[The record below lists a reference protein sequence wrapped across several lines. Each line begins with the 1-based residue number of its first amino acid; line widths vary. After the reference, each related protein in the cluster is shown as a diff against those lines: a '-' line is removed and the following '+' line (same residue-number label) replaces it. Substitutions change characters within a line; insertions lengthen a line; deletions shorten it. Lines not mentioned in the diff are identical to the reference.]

1 MRQHAHF
8 KARHPDCLLFF
19 RMGDFYELFDDDAVI
34 AHKALG
40 ITLTE
45 RTSGIPMAGVP
56 FHSAETYLRR
66 LVDAGFRVAV
76 CEQVQDPKDAKG
88 LVERDVRR
96 VITPGT
102 RVDESLLDEGAS
114 NRIAALCAGGS
125 RSGSPAGTGASAAIA
140 AIELS
145 TGEFTVRT
153 VPAGRIADE
162 LLRLGIAELLLP
174 EAIDESVRAQHT
186 ALLHAVGAAGTERPG
201 WYFRDKEATD
211 SLTTHFRTGTLA
223 GFGLSADAPAAHAAG
238 ALLRYLHEA
247 QGPDAL
253 RHLRAPTLVESGA
266 VMAIDATSLRSLELE
281 RTARSGQAAG
291 SLVASMQRC
300 RTGMGRRLLRDWL
313 CAPLAHAEPILAR
326 LDAVAALAQDA
337 RARGVLEQALD
348 GVQDMARMHGRM
360 AMGRATPRDLAAL
373 ARSLA
378 RCGEIAVACAG
389 TPALV
394 PFSQPLADALPAIR
408 DLAVQL
414 AAQCVDAPPSHLR
427 EGGLWLDGVDAE
439 LDEARLL
446 QRDANAW
453 LAQYQAEL
461 IGRSGIES
469 LKTGYNRV
477 FGYYIELSSAQ
488 AGRAPDWLIRKQT
501 LRNAER
507 YTTPELKEFEH
518 KVLTAEARAI
528 EREQRLFAQAC
539 SALAGHGAAIATIAE
554 AIAALDVLRS
564 FAAVAADSGWVRPAI
579 VDGPELTIDQG
590 RHPVLDG
597 VLRERFVPND
607 CRLGSTTDA
616 GSSAAKDAA
625 AAPPTDRASASAPLA
640 LITGPNMA
648 GKSTYI
654 RQCALI
660 ALLAHAGS
668 FVPAQRAVVGLADRL
683 FTRIGASDELHSG
696 QSTFMVEMTETAAI
710 LNAATRRSIVILDEI
725 GRGTSTLD
733 GLSLA
738 WAITE
743 TLADRGCRTLFATH
757 YHEITQ
763 LADERTDI
771 TNLHVAVR
779 EWKDEIVFLHRIEPG
794 RTDRS
799 YGIHVAQ
806 LAGVPRATVERAKA
820 VLAALEAGQAAPARP
835 AAASPGDQLSLFTQ
849 YLPHP
854 ALDRLRGID
863 LDHLTPMQAFDLLR
877 ELQRESRG

>member
-1 MRQHAHF
+1 MALQAPAPNRDTPAMRQHAHF
-8 KARHPDCLLFF
+8 KARYPDCLLFF
-19 RMGDFYELFDDDAVI
+19 RMGDFYELFDDDAVT

-76 CEQVQDPKDAKG
+76 CEQVQDPKEAKG

-102 RVDESLLDEGAS
+102 RVDESLLDDGTS
-114 NRIAALCAGGS
+114 NRMAALCMQ
-125 RSGSPAGTGASAAIA
+125 GAAAAIA
-140 AIELS
+140 TIELS
-145 TGEFTVRT
+145 TGEFSLRT
-153 VPAGRIADE
+153 VPAARIVDE
-162 LLRLGIAELLLP
+162 VLRLGIAELLIE
-174 EAIDESVRAQHT
+174 EAQDEATRERLAATVRAI
-186 ALLHAVGAAGTERPG
+186 GAARTERPG
-201 WYFRDKEATD
+201 WYFRCKEATEA
-211 SLTTHFRTGTLA
+211 LCAHYRTSTLA
-223 GFGLSADAPAAHAAG
+223 GFGLDADGAPTRAAG

-247 QGPDAL
+247 QGPDSL
-253 RHLRAPTLVESGA
+253 RHLRAPSIVESGA
-266 VMAIDATSLRSLELE
+266 VLAIDATSLRSLELE

-291 SLVASMQRC
+291 SLVSAMQRC

-313 CAPLAHAEPILAR
+313 CAPLAQPEPITQR
-326 LDAVAALAQDA
+326 LDAVAALTQDQ
-337 RARGVLEQALD
+337 RASAMLGEALD
-348 GVQDMARMHGRM
+348 GVQDIARMHARI

-378 RCGEIAVACAG
+378 RCSEIAVACAG
-389 TPALV
+389 TPALA
-394 PFSQPLADALPAIR
+394 PFAQPMSDALPAVCDAAIR
-408 DLAVQL
+408 LAG
-414 AAQCVDAPPSHLR
+414 QCVDTPPSHLR
-427 EGGLWLDGVDAE
+427 EGGLWLDGVDAA

-453 LAQYQAEL
+453 LARYQAEL
-461 IGRSGIES
+461 IERSGIDT

-477 FGYYIELSSAQ
+477 FGYYIELSTAQ
-488 AGRAPDWLIRKQT
+488 AGRAPEWLIRKQT

-528 EREQRLFAQAC
+528 EREQRLFGAAC
-539 SALAGHGAAIATIAE
+539 AMLADHGAAIAIIAE
-554 AIAALDVLRS
+554 SIAALDVLRS
-564 FAAVAADSGWVRPAI
+564 FAIVASESGWTRPQL
-579 VDGPELTIDQG
+579 VDGAELIIEQG

-607 CRLGSTTDA
+607 CRLGHDGCA
-616 GSSAAKDAA
+616 
-625 AAPPTDRASASAPLA
+625 RLA

-660 ALLAHAGS
+660 VLLAHAGS
-668 FVPAQRAVVGLADRL
+668 FVPAQRAVVGMADRI

-710 LNAATRRSIVILDEI
+710 LNAATGRSVVILDEI

-757 YHEITQ
+757 YHEVTT
-763 LADERTDI
+763 LADERSDI

-779 EWKDEIVFLHRIEPG
+779 EWKDEIVFLHRIESG

-806 LAGVPRATVERAKA
+806 LAGVPRATVDRARA
-820 VLAALEAGQAAPARP
+820 ILAALEAGHTAPTRPEAATA
-835 AAASPGDQLSLFTQ
+835 GDQLSLFTQ

-854 ALDRLRGID
+854 SLDRLRGID

-877 ELQRESRG
+877 DLQRESRG

>member
-1 MRQHAHF
+1 MATQAPAPNRDTPAMRQHAHF
-8 KARHPDCLLFF
+8 KARYPDCLLFF
-19 RMGDFYELFDDDAVI
+19 RMGDFYELFDDDAVT

-76 CEQVQDPKDAKG
+76 CEQVQDPKEAKG
-88 LVERDVRR
+88 VVERDVRR

-102 RVDESLLDEGAS
+102 RVDESLLDDGTS
-114 NRIAALCAGGS
+114 NRMAALCMQ
-125 RSGSPAGTGASAAIA
+125 GAAAAIA
-140 AIELS
+140 TVELS
-145 TGEFTVRT
+145 TGEFSLRT
-153 VPAGRIADE
+153 VPVGRLADE
-162 LLRLGIAELLLP
+162 VLRMGIAELLIE
-174 EAIDESVRAQHT
+174 EADDESTRERHAALVR
-186 ALLHAVGAAGTERPG
+186 AVGAARTERPG
-201 WYFRDKEATD
+201 WYFRSKEASD
-211 SLTTHFRTGTLA
+211 ALCAHYRTTTLA
-223 GFGLSADAPAAHAAG
+223 GFGLDADGAPARAAG

-247 QGPDAL
+247 QGPESL
-253 RHLRAPTLVESGA
+253 RHLRAPSVVESGA
-266 VMAIDATSLRSLELE
+266 VLSIDATSLRSLELE

-291 SLVASMQRC
+291 SLVTSMQRC

-313 CAPLAHAEPILAR
+313 CAPLAQLAPITQR
-326 LDAVAALAQDA
+326 LDAVAALAQDP
-337 RARGVLEQALD
+337 RASVVLGEALD
-348 GVQDMARMHGRM
+348 GVQDIARMHARI

-378 RCGEIAVACAG
+378 RCSEIAVACTG
-389 TPALV
+389 TPALM
-394 PFSQPLADALPAIR
+394 PFAQPMSDALPAVR
-408 DLAVQL
+408 DLAIRL
-414 AAQCVDAPPSHLR
+414 ASQCVDTPPSHLR
-427 EGGLWLDGVDAE
+427 EGGLWLDGVDAD

-453 LAQYQAEL
+453 LARYQAEL
-461 IGRSGIES
+461 VERSGIDT

-488 AGRAPDWLIRKQT
+488 AGRAPEWLVRKQT

-528 EREQRLFAQAC
+528 EREQRLFAAAC
-539 SALAGHGAAIATIAE
+539 AMLAEHGAAIAMIAE
-554 AIAALDVLRS
+554 SIAALDVLRS
-564 FAAVAADSGWVRPAI
+564 FAAVAAESGWTRPEL
-579 VDGPELTIDQG
+579 VDGAVLNIDQG

-607 CRLGSTTDA
+607 CRLGHD
-616 GSSAAKDAA
+616 GSA
-625 AAPPTDRASASAPLA
+625 RLA

-668 FVPAQRAVVGLADRL
+668 FVPAQRAVVGLADRI

-710 LNAATRRSIVILDEI
+710 LNAATGRSLVILDEI

-757 YHEITQ
+757 YHEITT
-763 LADERTDI
+763 LADERSDI

-806 LAGVPRATVERAKA
+806 LAGVPRATVERARA
-820 VLAALEAGQAAPARP
+820 ILSALEAGHAAPTRP
-835 AAASPGDQLSLFTQ
+835 EAATAGEQLSLFTQ

-877 ELQRESRG
+877 DLQRESRG

>member
-1 MRQHAHF
+1 MVTQVPAPNRDTPAMRQHAHF
-8 KARHPDCLLFF
+8 KSRYPDCLLFF
-19 RMGDFYELFDDDAVI
+19 RMGDFYELFDDDAVT
-34 AHKALG
+34 AHKSLG

-56 FHSAETYLRR
+56 YHSAETYLRR

-88 LVERDVRR
+88 VVERDVRR

-102 RVDESLLDEGAS
+102 RVDESLLDDASS
-114 NRIAALCAGGS
+114 NRMAALCLQ
-125 RSGSPAGTGASAAIA
+125 GAAAAIA
-140 AIELS
+140 TVELS
-145 TGEFTVRT
+145 TGEFSLRT
-153 VPAGRIADE
+153 VPIARIIDE
-162 LLRLGIAELLLP
+162 VLRLGVVELLIE
-174 EAIDESVRAQHT
+174 EANDEATRERQAAMVNAI
-186 ALLHAVGAAGTERPG
+186 GAARTERPG
-201 WYFRDKEATD
+201 WYFRAKEATEA
-211 SLTTHFRTGTLA
+211 LCAHYRTSTLA
-223 GFGLSADAPAAHAAG
+223 GFGLEADGALACAAG
-238 ALLRYLHEA
+238 ALVRYLHEA
-247 QGPDAL
+247 QGPESL
-253 RHLRAPTLVESGA
+253 RHLRAPSIVESSA
-266 VMAIDATSLRSLELE
+266 VLAIDATSLRSLELE

-313 CAPLAHAEPILAR
+313 CAPLAQLAPITQR
-326 LDAVAALAQDA
+326 LDAVATLAQDQ
-337 RARGVLEQALD
+337 RASAVLGDALD
-348 GVQDMARMHGRM
+348 GVQDIARMHGRI

-378 RCGEIAVACAG
+378 RCDDIAVASAG
-389 TPALV
+389 TPALM
-394 PFSQPLADALPAIR
+394 PFAQPMSDALPAVRELAIR
-408 DLAVQL
+408 LAS
-414 AAQCVDAPPSHLR
+414 QCVDTPPSHLR

-453 LAQYQAEL
+453 LAKYQAEL
-461 IGRSGIES
+461 IERSGIDT

-477 FGYYIELSSAQ
+477 FGYYIELSAAQ
-488 AGRAPDWLIRKQT
+488 AGRAPEWLVRKQT

-507 YTTPELKEFEH
+507 FTTPELKEFEH

-528 EREQRLFAQAC
+528 EQEQRLFAAAC
-539 SALAGHGAAIATIAE
+539 ARLAEHGAAIAMIA
-554 AIAALDVLRS
+554 ASIAALDVLRS
-564 FAAVAADSGWVRPAI
+564 FAAVAADAGWTR
-579 VDGPELTIDQG
+579 PELVESAELSIDQG

-607 CRLGSTTDA
+607 CRLGHD
-616 GSSAAKDAA
+616 GSA
-625 AAPPTDRASASAPLA
+625 RLA

-668 FVPAQRAVVGLADRL
+668 FVPARRAVVGLTDRI

-710 LNAATRRSIVILDEI
+710 LNAATGRSLVILDEI

-757 YHEITQ
+757 YHEITT

-779 EWKDEIVFLHRIEPG
+779 EWKDEIVFLHRIEAG

-806 LAGVPRATVERAKA
+806 LAGVPRTTVERARA
-820 VLAALEAGQAAPARP
+820 ILSALEAGQAAPARAE
-835 AAASPGDQLSLFTQ
+835 AATPGEQLSLFTQ

-863 LDHLTPMQAFDLLR
+863 LEHLTPMQAFDLLR
-877 ELQRESRG
+877 DLQRESHG

>member
-1 MRQHAHF
+1 MAPQAPAPNRDTPAMRQHAHF
-8 KARHPDCLLFF
+8 KARYPDCLLFF
-19 RMGDFYELFDDDAVI
+19 RMGDFYELFDDDAVT
-34 AHKALG
+34 AHQALG

-66 LVDAGFRVAV
+66 LVEAGFRVAV
-76 CEQVQDPKDAKG
+76 CEQVQDPKEAKG
-88 LVERDVRR
+88 VVERDVRR

-102 RVDESLLDEGAS
+102 RVDESLLDDGTS
-114 NRIAALCAGGS
+114 NRMAALCMQ
-125 RSGSPAGTGASAAIA
+125 GATAAIA
-140 AIELS
+140 AVELS
-145 TGEFTVRT
+145 TGEFSLRI
-153 VPAGRIADE
+153 VPVGHVADD
-162 LLRLGIAELLLP
+162 LLRLGVAELLIE
-174 EAIDESVRAQHT
+174 EADDESTRERLSAMVR
-186 ALLHAVGAAGTERPG
+186 VIGAARTERPG
-201 WYFRDKEATD
+201 WYFRAKEAAEA
-211 SLTTHFRTGTLA
+211 LCAHYRTGTLA
-223 GFGLSADAPAAHAAG
+223 GFGLDADGAPARAAG

-247 QGPDAL
+247 QGPESL
-253 RHLRAPTLVESGA
+253 RHLRAPSIVESDA
-266 VMAIDATSLRSLELE
+266 VLAIDATSLRSLELE
-281 RTARSGQAAG
+281 RTARSGQTAG
-291 SLVASMQRC
+291 SLVHSMQRC

-313 CAPLAHAEPILAR
+313 CAPLARRAPIALR

-337 RARGVLEQALD
+337 RARAVLGEALD
-348 GVQDMARMHGRM
+348 GVQDIARMHARI

-378 RCGEIAVACAG
+378 RCSEIAVACAG
-389 TPALV
+389 TPALL
-394 PFSQPLADALPAIR
+394 PFAQPMTDALPAVH
-408 DLAVQL
+408 DLAIRL
-414 AAQCVDAPPSHLR
+414 AAQCVDTPPSHLR
-427 EGGLWLDGVDAE
+427 EGGLWLDGIDGE

-453 LAQYQAEL
+453 LARYQAEL
-461 IGRSGIES
+461 IERSGIDT

-488 AGRAPDWLIRKQT
+488 AGRAPEWLIRKQT

-518 KVLTAEARAI
+518 RVLTAEARAI
-528 EREQRLFAQAC
+528 EREQRLFAEAC
-539 SALAGHGAAIATIAE
+539 TMLAEHGAAIAIIAE
-554 AIAALDVLRS
+554 SIAALDVLRS
-564 FAAVAADSGWVRPAI
+564 FAAVATESGWTRPEL
-579 VDGPELTIDQG
+579 VDGTVLSIDQG
-590 RHPVLDG
+590 RHPVLEG

-607 CRLGSTTDA
+607 CRLGHDGGA
-616 GSSAAKDAA
+616 
-625 AAPPTDRASASAPLA
+625 RLA

-668 FVPAQRAVVGLADRL
+668 FVPAHRAVVGLADRL

-710 LNAATRRSIVILDEI
+710 LNAATGRSLVILDEI

-743 TLADRGCRTLFATH
+743 ALADRGCRTLFATH
-757 YHEITQ
+757 YHEITS
-763 LADERTDI
+763 LADERSDI

-806 LAGVPRATVERAKA
+806 LAGVPRPTVERARA
-820 VLAALEAGQAAPARP
+820 ILAALEAGHAAPIRP
-835 AAASPGDQLSLFTQ
+835 EAAAQGEQLSLFTQ

-863 LDHLTPMQAFDLLR
+863 LDRLTPLQAFDLLR
-877 ELQRESRG
+877 DLQRDSRG